1 MYIDTTGTSSG
12 RVCLNAAKADTATKL
27 STARTIN
34 GINFDGSA
42 NINNYGYCE
51 TAAATAA
58 KTVTVGGTF
67 TLATGAFVIVKF
79 KYANSASSP
88 TLNVNGTGAK
98 PIYQYGTTK
107 VSTSST
113 TTGWTAGAVQLL
125 VYDGSGWIRDFWS
138 NTTYSKDAVQC
149 TTAAG
154 TAAKEGSTSYYD
166 LNNDYFV
173 VMLRYANTAASAI
186 TLDINDKGAKPI
198 YINGTASSSTNY
210 TLPTGLYLVHYD
222 GTNYHFRTDG
232 KIPGTVVN
240 ADKLTTN
247 AGSTT
252 QPVYF
257 ADGVPKATT
266 YTLGKS
272 VPSDAKFTDTDTK
285 VTSVDNH
292 YTPSAN
298 TNSQLSV
305 DASSTTAATWNST
318 SLVTGVNLQR
328 DAKGHVTGVT
338 VDSIKM
344 PANPNTWKANS
355 SSSEGYVASGS
366 GQANKVWKT
375 DGDGNPGWRD
385 DANTT
390 YSAATTSANGLMT
403 SAMVTKLNGI
413 ATGAEVNQNAFSN
426 VTVGSTTIAA
436 DSKTDTLT
444 LVAGNNVTLTPDA
457 TNDKITIAATDT
469 TYSAATSS
477 AAGLMSAADKA
488 KLDGIA
494 TGATANTG
502 DITGVTAGK
511 GLTGGGSSG
520 SVTLNV
526 GAGTGISVADDAVSL
541 ATSGVTAGTYGPSA
555 AVTGSEGATIS
566 VPEITVDAYG
576 RVTGAINRTYTSKNT
591 TYSNFVKSGSGAK
604 AGLVPAPSTTAG
616 TTKYL
621 REDGTWAVPPD
632 NNTTSFTISATAT
645 DDDVVVLT
653 GTNGTNGVT
662 FDAKHAKKGPSSTYT
677 SGNTTT
683 SISGSGASATVKIP
697 QITVDT
703 YGHVTAAADESVTIT
718 MPTLPTTLKNPNSLT
733 VKGNG
738 TQSFTYDG
746 SVAKTLDIKSGS
758 NVSVSSDTS
767 GNITIAA
774 TDTTYD
780 VMTAATADTAGE
792 SGLVPAPAAGQQS
805 KYLRGDGTW
814 ATPTNTNTQMYL
826 YRQTSGYDNNYPLL
840 VSRTLASS
848 IGTPDTNN
856 SKTGIY
862 AVFREDANNNATLLA
877 NPAKGTITAPGG
889 FIGNASTATNV
900 DWSGVTSKP
909 SYYDAKAIKSITRS
923 GTTFTYTCLD
933 GTTGTFTQQD
943 NNTTYSAGSGLTLDG
958 TTFKHSNSVTAK
970 TSYNQATASPGY
982 GGTFK
987 ITEPKYD
994 AQGHITGVQVAT
1006 ITMPSAQTIP
1016 TTLKNPKSLTVGS
1029 KIYDGSAAVEI
1040 VAADLGLSN
1049 AMHFRGTVSSK
1060 PADTTGYVD
1069 GDVILV
1075 GNKEY
1080 VCSNSAWIELGDE
1093 SSFKVKQSA
1102 VSSPSASGNT
1112 VSFIDTISQN
1122 ANGVISATK
1131 KTISDATTS
1140 VKGIA
1145 KLHLAA
1151 NCSTYTSDDGG
1162 TTPAAVKKAVE
1173 LFSLVHGGTADGN
1186 ITIANSETLQSKQ
1199 PILQWTT
1206 VGENTPRMGFAQD
1219 QSDGTFI
1226 ICSLKGTDNY
1236 QNGLAIGGGSGNLF
1250 WKGSKVLTATAT
1262 YKKAATTTES
1272 ATATGTISAPTF
1284 TGTAHKHTF
1293 TGSSHNHTLT
1303 PTTATIKQVN
1313 SVGTMFKA
1321 SVDGE
1326 VLVLTAGSA
1335 PTTTNTTVYTGLTIA
1350 AATQGGTIANTTAT
1364 GTVSAPT
1371 FTGTAHTHSITLTD
1385 ATVTPGA

>member
-1 MYIDTTGTSSG
+1 MYIDTTDTSSG

-79 KYANSASSP
+79 RYANSASSP

-107 VSTSST
+107 ISTSST
-113 TTGWTAGAVQLL
+113 TTGWAAGAVQLL
-125 VYDGSGWIRDFWS
+125 VYDGSGWVRDFWS

-154 TAAKEGSTSYYD
+154 TAAKEGSTSYYSLD
-166 LNNDYFV
+166 NDYFV
-173 VMLRYANTAASAI
+173 VMLRYANTAAGAI

-247 AGSTT
+247 AGSAT

-272 VPSDAKFTDTDTK
+272 VPSDAKFTDTNTK
-285 VTSVDNH
+285 VTSVNNH

-375 DGDGNPGWRD
+375 DGNGNPGWRD

-436 DSKTDTLT
+436 DSKADTLT
-444 LVAGNNVTLTPDA
+444 LVAGNNVTLTPDT
-457 TNDKITIAATDT
+457 TNDKITIAATNT

-526 GAGTGISVADDAVSL
+526 GAGTGISVANDAVSL

-653 GTNGTNGVT
+653 GTNGTNRVT

-683 SISGSGASATVKIP
+683 SISGSGARATVKIP

-718 MPTLPTTLKNPNSLT
+718 MPTLPTTLKNP
-733 VKGNG
+733 
-738 TQSFTYDG
+738 
-746 SVAKTLDIKSGS
+746 
-758 NVSVSSDTS
+758 
-767 GNITIAA
+767 
-774 TDTTYD
+774 
-780 VMTAATADTAGE
+780 
-792 SGLVPAPAAGQQS
+792 
-805 KYLRGDGTW
+805 
-814 ATPTNTNTQMYL
+814 
-826 YRQTSGYDNNYPLL
+826 
-840 VSRTLASS
+840 
-848 IGTPDTNN
+848 
-856 SKTGIY
+856 
-862 AVFREDANNNATLLA
+862 
-877 NPAKGTITAPGG
+877 
-889 FIGNASTATNV
+889 
-900 DWSGVTSKP
+900 
-909 SYYDAKAIKSITRS
+909 
-923 GTTFTYTCLD
+923 
-933 GTTGTFTQQD
+933 
-943 NNTTYSAGSGLTLDG
+943 
-958 TTFKHSNSVTAK
+958 
-970 TSYNQATASPGY
+970 
-982 GGTFK
+982 
-987 ITEPKYD
+987 
-994 AQGHITGVQVAT
+994 
-1006 ITMPSAQTIP
+1006 
-1016 TTLKNPKSLTVGS
+1016 KSLTVGS
-1029 KIYDGSAAVEI
+1029 KIYDGSTAVEI

-1060 PADTTGYVD
+1060 PANTTGYVD

-1075 GNKEY
+1075 KNKEY
-1080 VCSNSAWIELGDE
+1080 VCSNSTWIELGDE

-1102 VSSPSASGNT
+1102 VNSPSASGT
-1112 VSFIDTISQN
+1112 TTSFIDTITQN

-1131 KTISDATTS
+1131 KTIPDATTS

-1145 KLHLAA
+1145 KLHKKE
-1151 NCSTYTSDDGG
+1151 NCTSYSSDDGG
-1162 TTPAAVKKAVE
+1162 ATPAAVKKAVE

-1186 ITIANSETLQSKQ
+1186 ITLANSETLQSKQ

-1262 YKKAATTTES
+1262 YKKAATTTGS
-1272 ATATGTISAPTF
+1272 ATATGTISAPKF

-1303 PTTATIKQVN
+1303 PTTTTIKQVK
-1313 SVGTMFKA
+1313 SVGKMFKA
-1321 SVDGE
+1321 SVNGE

-1335 PTTTNTTVYTGLTIA
+1335 PTTTSTTVYTGLTIA

>member
-1 MYIDTTGTSSG
+1 MYIDTSGTSSG

-79 KYANSASSP
+79 KYANTASSP

-113 TTGWTAGAVQLL
+113 TTSWAAGAVQLL
-125 VYDGSGWIRDFWS
+125 VYDGSGWIRDFQS

-149 TTAAG
+149 TTAAD

-285 VTSVDNH
+285 VTSVNNH

-413 ATGAEVNQNAFSN
+413 ATGAQVNQNAFSN
-426 VTVGSTTIAA
+426 ITVGSTTIAA

-457 TNDKITIAATDT
+457 TNDKITIAATNT

-526 GAGTGISVADDAVSL
+526 GAGTGISVADNAVSL

-591 TYSNFVKSGSGAK
+591 TYGSMSSSEGITGTATTNRVLTAANLKKIINAHAPTKTGTGASGTWGINITGSAGSVAWGNITGK
-604 AGLVPAPSTTAG
+604 PSTFTPSSHSHDFITYKDTRADNQSPDDVQAGLTVHLKSNGTDGISDGGSYHAVLNVKDWGDYSGGPYWQSTVTENNNMYFRRSTAG
-616 TTKYL
+616 TTWGAWQKVL
-621 REDGTWAVPPD
+621 SD
-632 NNTTSFTISATAT
+632 NNY
-645 DDDVVVLT
+645 
-653 GTNGTNGVT
+653 TNYTVT
-662 FDAKHAKKGPSSTYT
+662 KT
-677 SGNTTT
+677 
-683 SISGSGASATVKIP
+683 GSGASGTWGINISGNAATATKATKDGSGNTITSKYVTLDTAQTISGTKTMTAGLNVSGRCAGGGDDEGIVVGFANNGYAGLCLGGPSQARSVFYFKSDGSKPFWRYNNGSASYDISHPSKSGTIALTSDLANYLPLSGGTLTGLLNITTNGRTTTFGCQNSSYSHYSTTANAGHWFNKNVSVQGNIYAGTSYSDLVLTSANYTSYAATKNHVHDDRYLKLTGGTMTGEIKTSFKSSVAMGSYQAAATTVPDLVEEIRYSSGATGSVNITTAYATVNSNSFISGGTIETGWYNFFYSP
-697 QITVDT
+697 HRSGGNSGAASGDNHNYGTLILNGMTSNNRTWIITISNGSILISRRMWCSGDSVAGAVWND
-703 YGHVTAAADESVTIT
+703 YAECRESDCEEFGYVL
-718 MPTLPTTLKNPNSLT
+718 MEVGDDSLT
-733 VKGNG
+733 
-738 TQSFTYDG
+738 
-746 SVAKTLDIKSGS
+746 KTTERLSHFAG
-758 NVSVSSDTS
+758 VSSDTWGFS
-767 GNITIAA
+767 QGETDKAKTPIAVA
-774 TDTTYD
+774 GRVLVYPYQDRNNYKPGD
-780 VMTAATADTAGE
+780 CVCAA
-792 SGLVPAPAAGQQS
+792 P
-805 KYLRGDGTW
+805 DGTVDIMTREEVREW
-814 ATPTNTNTQMYL
+814 
-826 YRQTSGYDNNYPLL
+826 
-840 VSRTLASS
+840 
-848 IGTPDTNN
+848 PD
-856 SKTGIY
+856 
-862 AVFREDANNNATLLA
+862 R
-877 NPAKGTITAPGG
+877 
-889 FIGNASTATNV
+889 
-900 DWSGVTSKP
+900 
-909 SYYDAKAIKSITRS
+909 
-923 GTTFTYTCLD
+923 
-933 GTTGTFTQQD
+933 
-943 NNTTYSAGSGLTLDG
+943 
-958 TTFKHSNSVTAK
+958 
-970 TSYNQATASPGY
+970 
-982 GGTFK
+982 
-987 ITEPKYD
+987 
-994 AQGHITGVQVAT
+994 
-1006 ITMPSAQTIP
+1006 
-1016 TTLKNPKSLTVGS
+1016 
-1029 KIYDGSAAVEI
+1029 I
-1040 VAADLGLSN
+1040 V
-1049 AMHFRGTVSSK
+1049 GTVSCV
-1060 PADTTGYVD
+1060 PDYEEWGGGEGADRDPVKVNGR
-1069 GDVILV
+1069 I
-1075 GNKEY
+1075 
-1080 VCSNSAWIELGDE
+1080 WI
-1093 SSFKVKQSA
+1093 KVK
-1102 VSSPSASGNT
+1102 
-1112 VSFIDTISQN
+1112 
-1122 ANGVISATK
+1122 
-1131 KTISDATTS
+1131 
-1140 VKGIA
+1140 
-1145 KLHLAA
+1145 
-1151 NCSTYTSDDGG
+1151 
-1162 TTPAAVKKAVE
+1162 
-1173 LFSLVHGGTADGN
+1173 
-1186 ITIANSETLQSKQ
+1186 
-1199 PILQWTT
+1199 
-1206 VGENTPRMGFAQD
+1206 
-1219 QSDGTFI
+1219 
-1226 ICSLKGTDNY
+1226 
-1236 QNGLAIGGGSGNLF
+1236 
-1250 WKGSKVLTATAT
+1250 
-1262 YKKAATTTES
+1262 
-1272 ATATGTISAPTF
+1272 
-1284 TGTAHKHTF
+1284 
-1293 TGSSHNHTLT
+1293 
-1303 PTTATIKQVN
+1303 
-1313 SVGTMFKA
+1313 
-1321 SVDGE
+1321 
-1326 VLVLTAGSA
+1326 
-1335 PTTTNTTVYTGLTIA
+1335 
-1350 AATQGGTIANTTAT
+1350 
-1364 GTVSAPT
+1364 
-1371 FTGTAHTHSITLTD
+1371 
-1385 ATVTPGA
+1385 

>member
-1 MYIDTTGTSSG
+1 MYIDTTDTSSG

-67 TLATGAFVIVKF
+67 TLATGAFVIIKF

-113 TTGWTAGAVQLL
+113 TTGWAAGAVQLL
-125 VYDGSGWIRDFWS
+125 VYDGSGWVRDFWS

-247 AGSTT
+247 AGSAT

-272 VPSDAKFTDTDTK
+272 VPSDAKFTDTNTK

-375 DGDGNPGWRD
+375 DGNGNPGWRD

-457 TNDKITIAATDT
+457 TNDKITIAATNT

-526 GAGTGISVADDAVSL
+526 GAGTGISVANDAVSL

-566 VPEITVDAYG
+566 VPEITIDAYG

-632 NNTTSFTISATAT
+632 NNTTSFTITATAT
-645 DDDVVVLT
+645 DDDVIVLT
-653 GTNGTNGVT
+653 GTNGSNKVT
-662 FDAKHAKKGPSSTYT
+662 FDAKHAKKGPTTVYT

-683 SISGSGASATVKIP
+683 SISGSGGKGTIKIP
-697 QITVDT
+697 QISVDT
-703 YGHVTAAADESVTIT
+703 YGHVTAAADESVSI
-718 MPTLPTTLKNPNSLT
+718 TLP
-733 VKGNG
+733 
-738 TQSFTYDG
+738 
-746 SVAKTLDIKSGS
+746 
-758 NVSVSSDTS
+758 
-767 GNITIAA
+767 
-774 TDTTYD
+774 
-780 VMTAATADTAGE
+780 
-792 SGLVPAPAAGQQS
+792 
-805 KYLRGDGTW
+805 
-814 ATPTNTNTQMYL
+814 
-826 YRQTSGYDNNYPLL
+826 
-840 VSRTLASS
+840 
-848 IGTPDTNN
+848 
-856 SKTGIY
+856 
-862 AVFREDANNNATLLA
+862 
-877 NPAKGTITAPGG
+877 
-889 FIGNASTATNV
+889 
-900 DWSGVTSKP
+900 
-909 SYYDAKAIKSITRS
+909 
-923 GTTFTYTCLD
+923 
-933 GTTGTFTQQD
+933 
-943 NNTTYSAGSGLTLDG
+943 
-958 TTFKHSNSVTAK
+958 
-970 TSYNQATASPGY
+970 
-982 GGTFK
+982 
-987 ITEPKYD
+987 
-994 AQGHITGVQVAT
+994 
-1006 ITMPSAQTIP
+1006 TIP

-1029 KIYDGSAAVEI
+1029 KIYDGSAAVKI

-1060 PADTTGYVD
+1060 PANTTGYVD

-1102 VSSPSASGNT
+1102 VNSPSTSGT
-1112 VSFIDTISQN
+1112 TTSFIDTITQN

-1131 KTISDATTS
+1131 KTIPDATTS

-1145 KLHLAA
+1145 KLHKKE
-1151 NCSTYTSDDGG
+1151 NCTSYSSDDGG
-1162 TTPAAVKKAVE
+1162 ATPAAVKKAVE

-1186 ITIANSETLQSKQ
+1186 ITLANSETLQSKQ

-1262 YKKAATTTES
+1262 YKKAATTTGS
-1272 ATATGTISAPTF
+1272 ATAKGTISAPTF

-1303 PTTATIKQVN
+1303 PTTTTIKQVN
-1313 SVGTMFKA
+1313 SVGKMFKA
-1321 SVDGE
+1321 SVNGE

>member
-27 STARTIN
+27 NTARTIN
-34 GINFDGSA
+34 GIDFDGSA

-67 TLATGAFVIVKF
+67 TLATGAFVIIKF

-107 VSTSST
+107 ISTSST
-113 TTGWTAGAVQLL
+113 STGWAAGAVQLL
-125 VYDGSGWIRDFWS
+125 VYDGFGWIRDFWS

-154 TAAKEGSTSYYD
+154 TAAKKGSTSYYSLD
-166 LNNDYFV
+166 NDYFV
-173 VMLRYANTAASAI
+173 VMLGYANTAASAI

-247 AGSTT
+247 AGSAT

-390 YSAATTSANGLMT
+390 YSAATTSAN
-403 SAMVTKLNGI
+403 
-413 ATGAEVNQNAFSN
+413 
-426 VTVGSTTIAA
+426 
-436 DSKTDTLT
+436 
-444 LVAGNNVTLTPDA
+444 
-457 TNDKITIAATDT
+457 
-469 TYSAATSS
+469 
-477 AAGLMSAADKA
+477 GLMSAADKA

-653 GTNGTNGVT
+653 GTNGTNRVT

-683 SISGSGASATVKIP
+683 SIRGSGASATVKIP

-718 MPTLPTTLKNPNSLT
+718 MPTLPTTLKNP
-733 VKGNG
+733 
-738 TQSFTYDG
+738 
-746 SVAKTLDIKSGS
+746 
-758 NVSVSSDTS
+758 
-767 GNITIAA
+767 
-774 TDTTYD
+774 
-780 VMTAATADTAGE
+780 
-792 SGLVPAPAAGQQS
+792 
-805 KYLRGDGTW
+805 
-814 ATPTNTNTQMYL
+814 
-826 YRQTSGYDNNYPLL
+826 
-840 VSRTLASS
+840 
-848 IGTPDTNN
+848 
-856 SKTGIY
+856 
-862 AVFREDANNNATLLA
+862 
-877 NPAKGTITAPGG
+877 
-889 FIGNASTATNV
+889 
-900 DWSGVTSKP
+900 
-909 SYYDAKAIKSITRS
+909 
-923 GTTFTYTCLD
+923 
-933 GTTGTFTQQD
+933 
-943 NNTTYSAGSGLTLDG
+943 
-958 TTFKHSNSVTAK
+958 
-970 TSYNQATASPGY
+970 
-982 GGTFK
+982 
-987 ITEPKYD
+987 
-994 AQGHITGVQVAT
+994 
-1006 ITMPSAQTIP
+1006 
-1016 TTLKNPKSLTVGS
+1016 KSLTVGS
-1029 KIYDGSAAVEI
+1029 KIYDGSAAVKI

-1131 KTISDATTS
+1131 KTISNATTS

-1145 KLHLAA
+1145 KLHSAA
-1151 NCSTYTSDDGG
+1151 DCSTYTSDDGG
-1162 TTPAAVKKAVE
+1162 ATPAAVKKAVE

-1206 VGENTPRMGFAQD
+1206 VGKNTPRMGFAQD

-1226 ICSLKGTDNY
+1226 ICSLKGTDNH
-1236 QNGLAIGGGSGNLF
+1236 QNGLAIGGGSGNLL

-1262 YKKAATTTES
+1262 YKKAATTTKS

-1313 SVGTMFKA
+1313 SVGTMFTA
-1321 SVDGE
+1321 SVNGE

-1335 PTTTNTTVYTGLTIA
+1335 PTTKNTTVYTGLTIA